1 MSCRDKGSADA
12 GLAVTRGEMDA
23 LYVPESSANN
33 FVKAKQNWAL
43 ATIAREK
50 SRFFQDR
57 PTIFEAARMDAD
69 GTWVMDFLANVEKL
83 GRILIAPPGI
93 PPARL
98 GFLQQAVKETLH
110 NPQLIAD
117 GERAE
122 RIIEYLDPVS
132 THRNAVAVVGGITAE
147 QKARVLKILSGAK

>member
-1 MSCRDKGSADA
+1 M
-12 GLAVTRGEMDA
+12 
-23 LYVPESSANN
+23 
-33 FVKAKQNWAL
+33 
-43 ATIAREK
+43 
-50 SRFFQDR
+50 
-57 PTIFEAARMDAD
+57 
-69 GTWVMDFLANVEKL
+69 
-83 GRILIAPPGI
+83 
-93 PPARL
+93 
-98 GFLQQAVKETLH
+98 KETLH

>member
-1 MSCRDKGSADA
+1 VQGYKGSADA

-43 ATIAREK
+43 ATISRTK
-50 SRFFQDR
+50 SRFFPDR
-57 PTIFEAARMDAD
+57 PTIFEAAKMDSD
-69 GTWVMDFLANVEKL
+69 QNWVMDFLANVEKL
-83 GRILIAPPGI
+83 GRILIAPPAI

-98 GFLQQAVKETLH
+98 AYLQEAVKQTLL

-117 GERAE
+117 GEKAE
-122 RIIEYLDPVS
+122 RIVEYLDPVS
-132 THRNAVAVVGGITAE
+132 THGNAVAAVGSVTPE
-147 QKARVLKILSGAK
+147 QKARVLKILAGGK

>member
-1 MSCRDKGSADA
+1 
-12 GLAVTRGEMDA
+12 MDA

-43 ATIAREK
+43 ATISRTK

-57 PTIFEAARMDAD
+57 PTIFEAAAMDVD

-93 PPARL
+93 PSARL
-98 GFLQQAVKETLH
+98 AYLQEAVKQTLH
-110 NPQLIAD
+110 NPQLIAE

-122 RIIEYLDPVS
+122 RIIEYLDPPS
-132 THRNAVAVVGGITAE
+132 THRNAVAVVNDVTGE
-147 QKARVLKILSGAK
+147 QKARVLKILSGVK

>member
-1 MSCRDKGSADA
+1 MQGYKGSADA

-43 ATIAREK
+43 ATISRTK
-50 SRFFQDR
+50 SRFFPDR

-98 GFLQQAVKETLH
+98 AYLQEAVKETLH

-117 GERAE
+117 GEKAE

-132 THRNAVAVVGGITAE
+132 THQNAVAAVGSVTPE
-147 QKARVLKILSGAK
+147 QKARVLKILSGGK

>member
-1 MSCRDKGSADA
+1 
-12 GLAVTRGEMDA
+12 
-23 LYVPESSANN
+23 
-33 FVKAKQNWAL
+33 
-43 ATIAREK
+43 
-50 SRFFQDR
+50 
-57 PTIFEAARMDAD
+57 MDAD

-83 GRILIAPPGI
+83 GRILVAPPGI

-98 GFLQQAVKETLH
+98 AFLQDAVKQTLH

-132 THRNAVAVVGGITAE
+132 THRNAVAVVDEVAPE
-147 QKARVLKILSGAK
+147 QKARVLKILSSAK

>member
-1 MSCRDKGSADA
+1 
-12 GLAVTRGEMDA
+12 MDA

-43 ATIAREK
+43 ATISRTK

-69 GTWVMDFLANVEKL
+69 QTWVMDFLANVEKL
-83 GRILIAPPGI
+83 GRILIAPPGV
-93 PPARL
+93 PQARL
-98 GFLQQAVKETLH
+98 AFLQEAVKQTLH

-117 GERAE
+117 GEKAE
-122 RIIEYLDPVS
+122 RIIEYLDPAS
-132 THRNAVAVVGGITAE
+132 TQKNAVAVVGGVTPE
-147 QKARVLKILSGAK
+147 QKARVLRILAVK